1 MYLEYMGSSYFITLN
16 EQKDQNDVSR
26 ILIFW
31 VEILWELLNYI
42 ICIIAPVCH
51 QIRELVF
58 ASHLSEALYIEWY
71 QYPPPL
77 LFFLIMLPHA
87 LVPV

>member
-31 VEILWELLNYI
+31 VEILLCLFQEIKTKLWRKI
-42 ICIIAPVCH
+42 SAKCHRRIC
-51 QIRELVF
+51 
-58 ASHLSEALYIEWY
+58 SEV
-71 QYPPPL
+71 PL
-77 LFFLIMLPHA
+77 LHSTRKAHRPLMLFRRGP
-87 LVPV
+87 LSIDSPS

>member
-31 VEILWELLNYI
+31 VEIL
-42 ICIIAPVCH
+42 
-51 QIRELVF
+51 
-58 ASHLSEALYIEWY
+58 
-71 QYPPPL
+71 
-77 LFFLIMLPHA
+77 
-87 LVPV
+87 